1 VVHCAGGC
9 TFAEDA
15 DQIADEARIIWDAVI
30 DNRVLSVHAV
40 PAGKHEQGFDLRD
53 LAAFATIVIDP
64 GGTEHIALSDGTMRL
79 RIDVHSG
86 SLLSGAVRLEVI
98 CNDIKRL
105 DVTAPMLAQLA
116 SLCRHRR
123 FMHSHFPQ
131 EKCTSRWIK
140 ALRVYDGLSA
150 GASQRDIAIAL
161 YGARRVADEWHG
173 DSDAMRAYIRR
184 LIKTARALAS
194 GGYSQH
200 IT

>member
-1 VVHCAGGC
+1 MARCAGGC
-9 TFAEDA
+9 TFVEDA
-15 DQIADEARIIWDAVI
+15 DQVADQARILWNAAI
-30 DNRVLSVHAV
+30 DDSVLSVHAM
-40 PAGKHEQGFDLRD
+40 PAGPHEQGFDLRAF
-53 LAAFATIVIDP
+53 AALATIVIDP
-64 GGTEHIALSDGTMRL
+64 DGTEHIVLSDGTRRL

-105 DVTAPMLAQLA
+105 DAAAAMLAQLA
-116 SLCRHRR
+116 SLSRHRR
-123 FMHSHFPQ
+123 FMPSHFPQ

-161 YGARRVADEWHG
+161 YGARRVADEWQG

-184 LIKTARALAS
+184 LIKTARSLAS
-194 GGYSQH
+194 GGYRQH
-200 IT
+200 IA